1 MLNNLNIK
9 KLVKHIPQNLISFN
23 SKIVIY
29 VGLLAYWG
37 VILAGTIL
45 QIN

>member
-23 SKIVIY
+23 SKVVIY

>member
-1 MLNNLNIK
+1 MLNNLTIK
-9 KLVKHIPQNLISFN
+9 KLIRHIPQNLISFN

-37 VILAGTIL
+37 VILVGTFF

>member
-23 SKIVIY
+23 SKVVIY

-37 VILAGTIL
+37 VILVGTIL

>member
-37 VILAGTIL
+37 VILVGTIL